1 MSNIENELIIPVYLN
16 QRIVFDMIAML
27 QGGIATVTRVTSTES
42 SSASDKQQY
51 GATFGLNKA
60 LSTLLRIDV
69 SGNREKRKDGSLGSQ
84 TNEEKVHTPASMFQM
99 LRRSLVADSK
109 LNFIDDKYKPEIRQ
123 IVEFTAPLRKNPIIQ
138 TMDTFVGLMNMA
150 ILFSQATPQ
159 QQHKG
164 QKNQTPDT
172 NKAIKAQMEQ
182 FLESLKAG
190 DTVDII
196 TDTLTCGYKA
206 VITLEREFLN
216 DPTMSDLVDGHFNVL
231 GKVIRVINDDKDSIN
246 LIRKTALSAMPEN
259 ILNVALAGLSEL
271 SKTQG
276 FKIPSME
283 LEAKGPVLQVLP
295 IAIFS

>member
-1 MSNIENELIIPVYLN
+1 MSSIENELIIPVYLN

-27 QGGIATVTRVTSTES
+27 QGGIATVTRVTSMES

-60 LSTLLRIDV
+60 LSALLRIDV
-69 SGNREKRKDGSLGSQ
+69 SGNREKQKDGSSGTQ
-84 TNEEKVHTPASMFQM
+84 INEEKVHTPASMFQM
-99 LRRSLVADSK
+99 LRKILVADNK
-109 LNFIDDKYKPEIRQ
+109 LSFIDDNNKPEIRQ
-123 IVEFTAPLRKNPIIQ
+123 IVEFTAPLRKNPLIQ
-138 TMDTFVGLMNMA
+138 TMDTFIGIMNMA
-150 ILFSQATPQ
+150 ILFSQGPPQ
-159 QQHKG
+159 QQNKI
-164 QKNQTPDT
+164 QKFQTPDK
-172 NKAIKAQMEQ
+172 NKAIKTQMEQ

-196 TDTLTCGYKA
+196 TDILTCGYRA

-231 GKVIRVINDDKDSIN
+231 GKIISVINDDKDSIN
-246 LIRKTALSAMPEN
+246 LIRKTALSAMPEK
-259 ILNVALAGLSEL
+259 ILNNALAGLSEQL
-271 SKTQG
+271 KTQG

-283 LEAKGPVLQVLP
+283 LEAKGPVFQVLP

>member
-1 MSNIENELIIPVYLN
+1 VSNIENELIIPVYLN

-27 QGGIATVTRVTSTES
+27 QGGIAKVTRVTSIES
-42 SSASDKQQY
+42 SSASDKQQF

-60 LSTLLRIDV
+60 LSSLLRIDV
-69 SGNREKRKDGSLGSQ
+69 SGNTEKRNDDSLGTQ

-99 LRRSLVADSK
+99 LRRSLATDNK
-109 LNFIDDKYKPEIRQ
+109 LSFIDDQYKPEIRQ

-138 TMDTFVGLMNMA
+138 TMDTLVGLVNMA
-150 ILFSQATPQ
+150 ILFSQAPPQ

-164 QKNQTPDT
+164 QKSQTPDT
-172 NKAIKAQMEQ
+172 NKAIKTQMEQ

-196 TDTLTCGYKA
+196 SDTLTCGYRA

-216 DPTMSDLVDGHFNVL
+216 DPTMSDLVDGHYNVL
-231 GKVIRVINDDKDSIN
+231 GKIIRVINDDKDSIN
-246 LIRKTALSAMPEN
+246 LIRKTALSVMPEN
-259 ILNVALAGLSEL
+259 ILNDALAGLSEL
-271 SKTQG
+271 SKTPG

-283 LEAKGPVLQVLP
+283 LVAKGPVLQVLP

>member
-1 MSNIENELIIPVYLN
+1 MSDIENELIIPVYLN

-27 QGGIATVTRVTSTES
+27 QGGIATVTKITSTES
-42 SSASDKQQY
+42 SSTGDKQQY

-69 SGNREKRKDGSLGSQ
+69 SGNREKRKNDSLGTQ

-109 LNFIDDKYKPEIRQ
+109 LSFIDEKYKPEIRQ
-123 IVEFTAPLRKNPIIQ
+123 MVEFTAPLRKNPMLQ
-138 TMDTFVGLMNMA
+138 TMDTLVELMNMA
-150 ILFSQATPQ
+150 IVFSQAPPQ
-159 QQHKG
+159 QQHKS
-164 QKNQTPDT
+164 QKPQTPDT
-172 NKAIKAQMEQ
+172 NKVIKAQMEQ

-190 DTVDII
+190 DTVDIVS
-196 TDTLTCGYKA
+196 DKLTCGYKA

-231 GKVIRVINDDKDSIN
+231 GKIVRVINDDTDSIN
-246 LIRKTALSAMPEN
+246 LIRKTALSAMPES
-259 ILNVALAGLSEL
+259 ILSGALAGLSEL

>member
-1 MSNIENELIIPVYLN
+1 MLNIENELIIPVYLN

-42 SSASDKQQY
+42 SLNSDKQQY

-60 LSTLLRIDV
+60 LSTLLKIDV
-69 SGNREKRKDGSLGSQ
+69 SGNRQKKKEDSLGTQ

-99 LRRSLVADSK
+99 LRKSLVAENK
-109 LNFIDDKYKPEIRQ
+109 LIFIDEKYKPEIRH

-138 TMDTFVGLMNMA
+138 TMDALIGVMDMA
-150 ILFSQATPQ
+150 ILFSQETPQ
-159 QQHKG
+159 HHKG
-164 QKNQTPDT
+164 QKPKGPDT
-172 NKAIKAQMEQ
+172 NKMIKGQMEQ

-190 DTVDII
+190 DTVDIV
-196 TDTLTCGYKA
+196 TDTLSCGYKA
-206 VITLEREFLN
+206 VITLEREYLN

-231 GKVIRVINDDKDSIN
+231 GKVIRVINDDQDSIN
-246 LIRKTALSAMPEN
+246 LIRKTAVSAMPEN
-259 ILNVALAGLSEL
+259 ILNTAFSGFSEL

-276 FKIPSME
+276 FKIPSLE
-283 LEAKGPVLQVLP
+283 LETKGPVLQVLP

>member
-27 QGGIATVTRVTSTES
+27 QGGIATVTRVTSMES
-42 SSASDKQQY
+42 SSVGDKQQY

-60 LSTLLRIDV
+60 LSSLLRIDV
-69 SGNREKRKDGSLGSQ
+69 SGNREKQKNDSSGTQ

-99 LRRSLVADSK
+99 LRKSLVAGNK
-109 LNFIDDKYKPEIRQ
+109 LSFIDDKYKPEIRQ

-150 ILFSQATPQ
+150 ILFSQTPP

-164 QKNQTPDT
+164 HKPQTPDT
-172 NKAIKAQMEQ
+172 NQAMKTQMEH

-190 DTVDII
+190 DTVDIV
-196 TDTLTCGYKA
+196 TDTLSCGYKS

-231 GKVIRVINDDKDSIN
+231 GKVIRVIDDDKDSIN

-259 ILNVALAGLSEL
+259 ILNVALGGLSEL

-276 FKIPSME
+276 FKIPTME
-283 LEAKGPVLQVLP
+283 LEVKGPVLQVLP